1 MIARPTTRV
10 AAAVAGLAL
19 VAASCG
25 GGDSADPAT
34 TDATSTATAPSTDAP
49 AGAPADTAD
58 PATDAPDDTAADAA
72 TADAAPV
79 DDTATAPAAVP
90 AALQFSAPL
99 VGGGE
104 IDATTLAGTPT
115 AFWFWAPT

>member
-1 MIARPTTRV
+1 MISRPTTRV

-34 TDATSTATAPSTDAP
+34 TDATSTATAPGTD
-49 AGAPADTAD
+49 APADTAD
-58 PATDAPDDTAADAA
+58 PATDAPDETAADAA